1 MALVMLPC
9 DLPWWTSVQRH
20 LKHLLLASAPVK
32 LTASMMKIHDMCN
45 IGIDPDDDIK
55 DPDLMKGLEQFLI
68 EELSEDEQRNFLDNT
83 IRIMVNR
90 ALHLKR
96 WRPPK
101 GLMFSLQQQSD
112 VTELDYNFL
121 SSLISHAFF
130 STFPKRT
137 LKTHPTLQDFNFTH
151 FFKNLHRK
159 SQRNKL
165 KSLIHYFE
173 WLDKNS
179 SEGSVKLSRQVMT
192 AKQWLT
198 IEDWLEC
205 TLPLCKLLVRHE
217 GRPERCENDEA
228 IRICFASSRVGG
240 DVLIDGDSQESLT
253 MFMMPELL
261 PVMLSVESLE
271 DNEVLKAEGV
281 RLFSRISDNRQKP
294 NIELLSEPKTVTV
307 CLMDAEDY
315 SALPLGQWEED
326 NVLRELNKSLLAFQ
340 QAPMKSRDSQQR
352 QERRLSPIGESFS
365 HTPPEVE
372 ATVMIKQ
379 SSCSTINSYNSRS
392 PSPQTYCA
400 ATLNLNDPSVELT
413 KRKCWLSP
421 DGGVLNNRRGRF
433 IVLGSSGECL
443 PVTRSPGLIN
453 LDTQED
459 SLYSSC
465 NSSDD
470 EYHSAN
476 DSFDYDTIFQKD
488 LSIPGG
494 SEDEGRGESA
504 RPNSLKYYKELSTEE
519 RRQSFAERLRE
530 ALRREAENSC
540 TTSTTGDWSTDSS
553 SYAPGVSIPCAEP
566 NGNEVRVK
574 RGSSVGFVL
583 TDKEVDNGNTSLSRR
598 PIERKE
604 TGNSSKY
611 SFSTEYTSELEEV
624 YEQFNHWLND
634 PICNNTTEENKNK
647 ELDPRDLAVIR
658 FAGSLL
664 KRTLSESM
672 ASGTAGASGAEAAE
686 LYGRDGRDRATP
698 RRLALAARSL
708 SLELARHRHR
718 LAAHLRRKV
727 KESIPEEIL
736 ESTKERHN
744 TNNNRETNE
753 AASLDSSTDT
763 SSTQLSNPNLKKKK
777 LNWVVNMIVETIEET
792 VECEPV
798 TVNIKKSKLNE
809 LAHKIVSGGSCR
821 PVATGNWGCGRRQR
835 GHPQLKL
842 LLQWLAASVAGVPA
856 LIYYTFGNEKLFKLD
871 TLVRVLVDRKWTV
884 GQLTRAVLKFARQVL
899 HEPHVIPDNHSLFDE
914 LIGIEKIPDDY

>member
-20 LKHLLLASAPVK
+20 LKHLLVASSPAK
-32 LTASMMKIHDMCN
+32 LTASMLKIHDMCN
-45 IGIDPDDDIK
+45 IGIDPDDDVK
-55 DPDLMKGLEQFLI
+55 DPELMKGLEQFLD
-68 EELSEDEQRNFLDNT
+68 EEFSGEERRNFLDNT
-83 IRIMVNR
+83 IRIMVNK
-90 ALHLKR
+90 AIHLKR

-101 GLMFSLQQQSD
+101 GLVFSLQQQSD
-112 VTELDYNFL
+112 STELDYNFL
-121 SSLISHAFF
+121 SSLVAHAFF

-165 KSLIHYFE
+165 KSLLHYFE

-179 SEGSVKLSRQVMT
+179 NEGSIKLSRQIMSS
-192 AKQWLT
+192 KQWLT

-205 TLPLCKLLVRHE
+205 TLPLCKLLIRHE
-217 GRPERCENDEA
+217 GRPERCESDDA
-228 IRICFASSRVGG
+228 LRVCFASSRIGG
-240 DVLIDGDSQESLT
+240 DVLIDGESQESLT

-261 PVMLSVESLE
+261 PAMLSVEALE
-271 DNEVLKAEGV
+271 DNEVLKVEGV
-281 RLFSRISDNRQKP
+281 RMFSRISDQRQK
-294 NIELLSEPKTVTV
+294 NHIEFLEEPKTVTI

-326 NVLRELNKSLLAFQ
+326 NVLRELNKCLLAFQ
-340 QAPMKSRDSQQR
+340 QSPMKSQEIQKA
-352 QERRLSPIGESFS
+352 ERRLSPIGESFNQ
-365 HTPPEVE
+365 TPPEVE
-372 ATVMIKQ
+372 TTVMIKQ
-379 SSCSTINSYNSRS
+379 ASSSSTINSINSRS
-392 PSPQTYCA
+392 PSPQNYNVA
-400 ATLNLNDPSVELT
+400 SLNLNDPSMDLQ

-421 DGGVLNNRRGRF
+421 DAGTLNNRRGRF

-443 PVTRSPGLIN
+443 PVTRSSGHEDLQ
-453 LDTQED
+453 QED

-476 DSFDYDTIFQKD
+476 DSFDY
-488 LSIPGG
+488 G

-504 RPNSLKYYKELSTEE
+504 RPNSFQYSKDLSTEE
-519 RRQSFAERLRE
+519 RRMSFADRLRE
-530 ALRREAENSC
+530 ALRREAETSC

-553 SYAPGVSIPCAEP
+553 SYAVGISISGAEV
-566 NGNEVRVK
+566 NDNDIRVK
-574 RGSSVGFVL
+574 RGGSVGFVL
-583 TDKEVDNGNTSLSRR
+583 TDKETVENGNEPPKRLLS
-598 PIERKE
+598 RKE

-611 SFSTEYTSELEEV
+611 SFSTEYSSELEEV
-624 YEQFNHWLND
+624 YEQFNQWLND
-634 PICNNTTEENKNK
+634 PILQNDNNENKTK
-647 ELDPRDLAVIR
+647 ELDSRDLAVIR

-672 ASGTAGASGAEAAE
+672 ASGACADACE
-686 LYGRDGRDRATP
+686 LYGRDVRERVPP

-708 SLELARHRHR
+708 SLELAKHRHR
-718 LAAHLRRKV
+718 LAAHLKRKV
-727 KESIPEEIL
+727 KESILEDIL
-736 ESTKERHN
+736 ENELVRSDKDDSLSEGRTK
-744 TNNNRETNE
+744 
-753 AASLDSSTDT
+753 SLGSSTET
-763 SSTQLSNPNLKKKK
+763 CSTQLSNPDVRKKK

-798 TVNIKKSKLNE
+798 TIKIKKPKLNQ
-809 LAHKIVSGGSCR
+809 LAHKIVTGGSCR

-856 LIYYTFGNEKLFKLD
+856 LFYYTFGNEKLFKLD
-871 TLVRVLVDRKWTV
+871 TLVRVLTDRKWTV
-884 GQLTRAVLKFARQVL
+884 GQLARAVLKFARQTL
-899 HEPHVIPDNHSLFDE
+899 HEPHVIPNNHSLFDE
-914 LIGIEKIPDDY
+914 LIGIEKTSDDY

>member
-20 LKHLLLASAPVK
+20 LKHLLLASSPAK
-32 LTASMMKIHDMCN
+32 LTASMLKIHDMCN

-55 DPDLMKGLEQFLI
+55 DPELMKGLEVFL
-68 EELSEDEQRNFLDNT
+68 EEEMTEDERRHFLDNT
-83 IRIMVNR
+83 IRIMVNK

-112 VTELDYNFL
+112 VTELEYNFVSAL
-121 SSLISHAFF
+121 VAHAFF
-130 STFPKRT
+130 STNPKRT

-165 KSLIHYFE
+165 KSLLHYFE
-173 WLDKNS
+173 WLDKS
-179 SEGSVKLSRQVMT
+179 SNEGSIKLSRQVMT
-192 AKQWLT
+192 SKQWLT

-205 TLPLCKLLVRHE
+205 TLPLCKLQVRHE

-228 IRICFASSRVGG
+228 IRVCFASSRVGG
-240 DVLIDGDSQESLT
+240 DTLIDGDSQESLS

-261 PVMLSVESLE
+261 PAMLSVEALE
-271 DNEVLKAEGV
+271 DNEVLKVEGV
-281 RLFSRISDNRQKP
+281 RLFSRICDKRQKTKV
-294 NIELLSEPKTVTV
+294 ELLEEPKTVTV

-315 SALPLGQWEED
+315 SKLPLSQWEED
-326 NVLRELNKSLLAFQ
+326 NVLRELNKCLLAFQ
-340 QAPMKSRDSQQR
+340 QTPMKSRDGNR
-352 QERRLSPIGESFS
+352 HERRLSPIGESFS

-372 ATVMIKQ
+372 ATVVIKQ
-379 SSCSTINSYNSRS
+379 ASSCSTLNSYNSRS
-392 PSPQTYCA
+392 PSPQNYCA
-400 ATLNLNDPSVELT
+400 ATLNLNDPSAEFT
-413 KRKCWLSP
+413 KKKCWLSP
-421 DGGVLNNRRGRF
+421 DGGMLNNRRGRF

-443 PVTRSPGLIN
+443 PVTRSTGGIQ
-453 LDTQED
+453 DGQED

-476 DSFDYDTIFQKD
+476 DSFDY
-488 LSIPGG
+488 G

-504 RPNSLKYYKELSTEE
+504 RPNSFQYLKELSTEE
-519 RRQSFAERLRE
+519 RRLSFADRLRE
-530 ALRREAENSC
+530 ALRREAEHST
-540 TTSTTGDWSTDSS
+540 TTSTGDWSTDSS
-553 SYAPGVSIPCAEP
+553 SYAVGISISGAEVQD
-566 NGNEVRVK
+566 NDIRVK
-574 RGSSVGFVL
+574 RGGSVGFVL
-583 TDKEVDNGNTSLSRR
+583 TEKETVSNGDPSPRHR
-598 PIERKE
+598 PIGRKE

-624 YEQFNHWLND
+624 YEQFNQWLND
-634 PICNNTTEENKNK
+634 PIVDSESGEHKNR
-647 ELDPRDLAVIR
+647 ELDSRDLAVIR

-664 KRTLSESM
+664 KRTLSESL
-672 ASGTAGASGAEAAE
+672 AVGGAGGGADAAE
-686 LYGRDGRDRATP
+686 LYGREPRALPP
-698 RRLALAARSL
+698 RPLALAARSL
-708 SLELARHRHR
+708 SLELARHKHR
-718 LAAHLRRKV
+718 LAAHL
-727 KESIPEEIL
+727 
-736 ESTKERHN
+736 
-744 TNNNRETNE
+744 
-753 AASLDSSTDT
+753 
-763 SSTQLSNPNLKKKK
+763 LSQ
-777 LNWVVNMIVETIEET
+777 
-792 VECEPV
+792 
-798 TVNIKKSKLNE
+798 

-821 PVATGNWGCGRRQR
+821 PVATGNWGCGTRLR

-884 GQLTRAVLKFARQVL
+884 GQLARAVLKFARQTL

-914 LIGIEKIPDDY
+914 LIGIEKIPDDT

>member
-9 DLPWWTSVQRH
+9 DLPWWTTVQRH
-20 LKHLLLASAPVK
+20 LKHLLLASSPSK
-32 LTASMMKIHDMCN
+32 LTGNMLKIHDMCN
-45 IGIDPDDDIK
+45 IGIDPDDDVK
-55 DPDLMKGLEQFLI
+55 DPDLMKGLEQFL
-68 EELSEDEQRNFLDNT
+68 EEEMSENERIHFLDNT

-112 VTELDYNFL
+112 TTELDYNFV
-121 SSLISHAFF
+121 SSLIAHAFF

-151 FFKNLHRK
+151 FFKSLHRK

-165 KSLIHYFE
+165 KSLLHYYE
-173 WLDKNS
+173 WLDKNNN
-179 SEGSVKLSRQVMT
+179 EGNIKISRQVMT
-192 AKQWLT
+192 SKQWLT

-217 GRPERCENDEA
+217 GRPERCENDDA
-228 IRICFASSRVGG
+228 LRVCFSSSRVGG
-240 DVLIDGDSQESLT
+240 DVLIDGESQESLS

-261 PVMLSVESLE
+261 PVMLSVEALE
-271 DNEVLKAEGV
+271 DNEVLKVEGV
-281 RLFSRISDNRQKP
+281 RTFSRISEKKQKTK
-294 NIELLSEPKTVTV
+294 IELLDEPKTVTV

-315 SALPLGQWEED
+315 SKMPLGQWEED
-326 NVLRELNKSLLAFQ
+326 NVLRELNKCLLAFQ
-340 QAPMKSRDSQQR
+340 QTPMKSRDHPR
-352 QERRLSPIGESFS
+352 HERRLSPIGESFS

-372 ATVMIKQ
+372 ATVVIKQ
-379 SSCSTINSYNSRS
+379 ASSCSTINSYNSRS
-392 PSPQTYCA
+392 PSPQNYCA

-421 DGGVLNNRRGRF
+421 DGSTLNNRRGRF

-443 PVTRSPGLIN
+443 PVTRGPGHHN

-470 EYHSAN
+470 EFHSAN
-476 DSFDYDTIFQKD
+476 DSFDY
-488 LSIPGG
+488 GG

-504 RPNSLKYYKELSTEE
+504 RPNSFQYTKELSTEE
-519 RRQSFAERLRE
+519 RRLSFADRLRE

-553 SYAPGVSIPCAEP
+553 SYAVGVSISGAGI
-566 NGNEVRVK
+566 NDNDIRVK
-574 RGSSVGFVL
+574 RGGSVGFVL
-583 TDKEVDNGNTSLSRR
+583 TEKETISNGNPSPTRRR
-598 PIERKE
+598 PLGRKE

-624 YEQFNHWLND
+624 YEQFNNWLND
-634 PICNNTTEENKNK
+634 PIVDAESGEHKTR
-647 ELDPRDLAVIR
+647 ELDSRDLAVIR

-672 ASGTAGASGAEAAE
+672 ASGASGVGAEGAAEAAE
-686 LYGRDGRDRATP
+686 LYGRDSRDRTAP

-718 LAAHLRRKV
+718 LAAQLKRKI
-727 KESIPEEIL
+727 KESIPEEII
-736 ESTKERHN
+736 ESTRVNSDQIEK
-744 TNNNRETNE
+744 TDTG
-753 AASLDSSTDT
+753 SFSTSTDT
-763 SSTQLSNPNLKKKK
+763 ASTQISNPIARKKK
-777 LNWVVNMIVETIEET
+777 LNWMINMIVQTIEENI
-792 VECEPV
+792 ECEPV
-798 TVNIKKSKLNE
+798 TIKLKIPKLNQ
-809 LAHKIVSGGSCR
+809 LAHKIVSGGSCK

-856 LIYYTFGNEKLFKLD
+856 FIYYTFGNEKLFKLD
-871 TLVRVLVDRKWTV
+871 TLVRVIVDRKWTV
-884 GQLTRAVLKFARQVL
+884 GQLARAVLKFARQTL
-899 HEPHVIPDNHSLFDE
+899 HEPHVIPDNHTLFDE
-914 LIGIEKIPDDY
+914 LIGIEKIPNDT

>member
-1 MALVMLPC
+1 MALVMLPS
-9 DLPWWTSVQRH
+9 DLPWWPSVQRH
-20 LKHLLLASAPVK
+20 LKHLNLASSPSK
-32 LTASMMKIHDMCN
+32 LTANMMKIHDMCN
-45 IGIDPDDDIK
+45 IGIDPDDDNK
-55 DPDLMKGLEQFLI
+55 DPDLMKGLEQFFD
-68 EELSEDEQRNFLDNT
+68 EEMTEEERRNFLDNT

-112 VTELDYNFL
+112 VTELDYNFI
-121 SSLISHAFF
+121 SSLIAHAFF

-165 KSLIHYFE
+165 KSLLHYFE

-179 SEGSVKLSRQVMT
+179 CEGSIKLSRQVMT
-192 AKQWLT
+192 SKQWLT

-228 IRICFASSRVGG
+228 IRVCFATSRVGG
-240 DVLIDGDSQESLT
+240 DTLIDGDSQESLS

-261 PVMLSVESLE
+261 PAMLSVEALE
-271 DNEVLKAEGV
+271 DNEVLKVEGV
-281 RLFSRISDNRQKP
+281 RMFSRISDKKQKP
-294 NIELLSEPKTVTV
+294 NVELLSEPKTITV

-315 SALPLGQWEED
+315 SALPLSQWEED
-326 NVLRELNKSLLAFQ
+326 NVLRELNKCLLAFQ
-340 QAPMKSRDSQQR
+340 QTPMKSRENQKL
-352 QERRLSPIGESFS
+352 ERRLSPIGESTS
-365 HTPPEVE
+365 NTPPEVE

-379 SSCSTINSYNSRS
+379 ASSCSTINSYNSRS
-392 PSPQTYCA
+392 PSPLNYCA
-400 ATLNLNDPSVELT
+400 ATLNLSDPSVEIS

-421 DGGVLNNRRGRF
+421 DAGTLNNRRGRF

-443 PVTRSPGLIN
+443 PVTRSPALAN
-453 LDTQED
+453 LEAQED

-476 DSFDYDTIFQKD
+476 DSFDY
-488 LSIPGG
+488 G

-504 RPNSLKYYKELSTEE
+504 RPNSFQYSKELSTEE
-519 RRQSFAERLRE
+519 RRLSFADRLRD
-530 ALRREAENSC
+530 ALRREAEQSC

-553 SYAPGVSIPCAEP
+553 SYAVGISISGAGL
-566 NGNEVRVK
+566 NDNDIRVK
-574 RGSSVGFVL
+574 RGGSVGFVL
-583 TDKEVDNGNTSLSRR
+583 TEKETINNGNSPTRNQILG
-598 PIERKE
+598 RKD

-624 YEQFNHWLND
+624 YEQFNQWLND
-634 PICNNTTEENKNK
+634 PIVDNENENKNR
-647 ELDPRDLAVIR
+647 ELDSRDLAVIR

-672 ASGTAGASGAEAAE
+672 ASGAPPASAEAAE
-686 LYGRDGRDRATP
+686 LYGRESRDRIGP

-708 SLELARHRHR
+708 SLELARQRHR
-718 LAAHLRRKV
+718 LAAHL
-727 KESIPEEIL
+727 
-736 ESTKERHN
+736 
-744 TNNNRETNE
+744 
-753 AASLDSSTDT
+753 
-763 SSTQLSNPNLKKKK
+763 
-777 LNWVVNMIVETIEET
+777 
-792 VECEPV
+792 
-798 TVNIKKSKLNE
+798 LNE
-809 LAHKIVSGGSCR
+809 LAYKIVSGGSCR

-842 LLQWLAASVAGVPA
+842 ILQWLAASVAGVPA

-884 GQLTRAVLKFARQVL
+884 GQLARAVLKFSRQII

-914 LIGIEKIPDDY
+914 LIGIEKVPDD

>member
-20 LKHLLLASAPVK
+20 LKHLLVASSPAK
-32 LTASMMKIHDMCN
+32 LMGSMLKIHDMCN

-55 DPDLMKGLEQFLI
+55 DPELMKGLEVFI
-68 EELSEDEQRNFLDNT
+68 EEEMTEEERRNFLDNT
-83 IRIMVNR
+83 IRIMVNK

-121 SSLISHAFF
+121 SSLVAHAFF

-137 LKTHPTLQDFNFTH
+137 LKSHPTLQDFNFTH

-165 KSLIHYFE
+165 KSLLHYFE

-179 SEGSVKLSRQVMT
+179 NEGSIKLSRQVMT
-192 AKQWLT
+192 SKQWLT

-228 IRICFASSRVGG
+228 LRVCFASSRIGG
-240 DVLIDGDSQESLT
+240 EALLDGESQESLS

-261 PVMLSVESLE
+261 PAMLSVEALE
-271 DNEVLKAEGV
+271 DNEVLKVEGV
-281 RLFSRISDNRQKP
+281 RMFSRISDKRQK
-294 NIELLSEPKTVTV
+294 NNVELLDKPKTVTV

-340 QAPMKSRDSQQR
+340 QTPMKCRDSQKH
-352 QERRLSPIGESFS
+352 ERRLSPIGESFS
-365 HTPPEVE
+365 QTPPEVE
-372 ATVMIKQ
+372 TTVMIKQ
-379 SSCSTINSYNSRS
+379 ASSSSTINSISSRS
-392 PSPQTYCA
+392 PSPQHYT
-400 ATLNLNDPSVELT
+400 ATELNLNDTSVELQ

-421 DGGVLNNRRGRF
+421 DAGTLNNRRGRF

-443 PVTRSPGLIN
+443 PVTRTAHPN

-470 EYHSAN
+470 EFHSAN
-476 DSFDYDTIFQKD
+476 DSFDY
-488 LSIPGG
+488 G

-504 RPNSLKYYKELSTEE
+504 RPNSFQYSKELSTEE
-519 RRQSFAERLRE
+519 RRISFADRLRE

-553 SYAPGVSIPCAEP
+553 SYAVGISISGAEV
-566 NGNEVRVK
+566 NDNDIRVK
-574 RGSSVGFVL
+574 RGGSVGFVL
-583 TDKEVDNGNTSLSRR
+583 TEKENMENGNRPPRLLS
-598 PIERKE
+598 RKE

-624 YEQFNHWLND
+624 YEQFNQWLND
-634 PICNNTTEENKNK
+634 PIVDNDSTENKNR
-647 ELDPRDLAVIR
+647 ELDSRDLAVIR

-672 ASGTAGASGAEAAE
+672 ASGAGDGADAAE
-686 LYGRDGRDRATP
+686 LYGRDSRERSAP

-718 LAAHLRRKV
+718 LAAHLKRKV
-727 KESIPEEIL
+727 KESIPEELL
-736 ESTKERHN
+736 ETS
-744 TNNNRETNE
+744 TNNNSENDNE
-753 AASLDSSTDT
+753 SRSIGSSTET
-763 SSTQLSNPNLKKKK
+763 CSTQVSNPINRKKK

-798 TVNIKKSKLNE
+798 TIKIKKPKLNQ
-809 LAHKIVSGGSCR
+809 LAHKIVTGGSCR

-856 LIYYTFGNEKLFKLD
+856 LIYYTFGNDQLFKLD
-871 TLVRVLVDRKWTV
+871 TLVRVLTDRKWTV
-884 GQLTRAVLKFARQVL
+884 GQLSRAVLKFSRQTL
-899 HEPHVIPDNHSLFDE
+899 HEPHVIPDNHTLFDE
-914 LIGIEKIPDDY
+914 LIGIEKVPDNF

>member
-20 LKHLLLASAPVK
+20 LKHLLVASSPAK
-32 LTASMMKIHDMCN
+32 LMGSMLKIHDMCN

-55 DPDLMKGLEQFLI
+55 DPELMKGLEEFI
-68 EELSEDEQRNFLDNT
+68 EEEMTEEERRNFLDNT
-83 IRIMVNR
+83 IRIMVNK

-121 SSLISHAFF
+121 SSLVAHAFF

-137 LKTHPTLQDFNFTH
+137 LKSHPTLQDFNFTH

-165 KSLIHYFE
+165 KSLLHYFE

-179 SEGSVKLSRQVMT
+179 NEGSIKLSRQVMT
-192 AKQWLT
+192 SKQWLT

-228 IRICFASSRVGG
+228 LRVCFASSRIGG
-240 DVLIDGDSQESLT
+240 EALLDGESQESLS

-261 PVMLSVESLE
+261 PAMLSVEALE
-271 DNEVLKAEGV
+271 DNEVLKVEGV
-281 RLFSRISDNRQKP
+281 RMFSRISDKRQK
-294 NIELLSEPKTVTV
+294 NNVELLDEPKTVTV

-315 SALPLGQWEED
+315 SSMPLGQWEED

-340 QAPMKSRDSQQR
+340 QTPMKCRDSQKH
-352 QERRLSPIGESFS
+352 ERRLSPIGESFS
-365 HTPPEVE
+365 QTPPEVE
-372 ATVMIKQ
+372 TTVMIKQ
-379 SSCSTINSYNSRS
+379 SSSSTINSISSRS
-392 PSPQTYCA
+392 PSPQHYT
-400 ATLNLNDPSVELT
+400 ATELNLNDPSVELQ

-421 DGGVLNNRRGRF
+421 DAGTLNNRRGRF

-443 PVTRSPGLIN
+443 PVTRTAHPN

-470 EYHSAN
+470 EFHSAN
-476 DSFDYDTIFQKD
+476 DSFDY
-488 LSIPGG
+488 G

-504 RPNSLKYYKELSTEE
+504 RPNSFQYSKELSTEE
-519 RRQSFAERLRE
+519 RRISFADRLRE

-553 SYAPGVSIPCAEP
+553 SYAVGISISGAEV
-566 NGNEVRVK
+566 NDNDIRVK
-574 RGSSVGFVL
+574 RGGSVGFVL
-583 TDKEVDNGNTSLSRR
+583 TEKENMENGNRPPRLLS
-598 PIERKE
+598 RKE

-624 YEQFNHWLND
+624 YEQFNQWLND
-634 PICNNTTEENKNK
+634 PIVDNDSSENKNR
-647 ELDPRDLAVIR
+647 ELDSRDLAVIR

-672 ASGTAGASGAEAAE
+672 ASGGGDGADAAE
-686 LYGRDGRDRATP
+686 LYGRDSRERSAP

-718 LAAHLRRKV
+718 LAAHL
-727 KESIPEEIL
+727 
-736 ESTKERHN
+736 
-744 TNNNRETNE
+744 
-753 AASLDSSTDT
+753 
-763 SSTQLSNPNLKKKK
+763 
-777 LNWVVNMIVETIEET
+777 LNQ
-792 VECEPV
+792 
-798 TVNIKKSKLNE
+798 
-809 LAHKIVSGGSCR
+809 LAHKIVTGGSCR

-842 LLQWLAASVAGVPA
+842 LLQWLSASVAGVPA
-856 LIYYTFGNEKLFKLD
+856 LIYYTFGNDKLFKLD
-871 TLVRVLVDRKWTV
+871 TLVRVLTDRKWTV
-884 GQLTRAVLKFARQVL
+884 GQLSRAVLKFSRQTL
-899 HEPHVIPDNHSLFDE
+899 HEPHVIPDNHTLFDE
-914 LIGIEKIPDDY
+914 LIGIEKVPDNF

>member
-20 LKHLLLASAPVK
+20 LKHLLLASSPSK
-32 LTASMMKIHDMCN
+32 LTANMLKIHDMCN

-55 DPDLMKGLEQFLI
+55 DPDLMKGLEKFL
-68 EELSEDEQRNFLDNT
+68 EEEFTDAERNHFLDNT

-101 GLMFSLQQQSD
+101 GLVFSLQQQSD
-112 VTELDYNFL
+112 VTELDHNFV
-121 SSLISHAFF
+121 SSLIAHAFF

-165 KSLIHYFE
+165 KSLLHYFE
-173 WLDKNS
+173 WLDKNTND
-179 SEGSVKLSRQVMT
+179 GTIKLSRQVMT
-192 AKQWLT
+192 SKQWLT

-205 TLPLCKLLVRHE
+205 TLPLCKLMVRHE

-228 IRICFASSRVGG
+228 IRVCFASSRVGG
-240 DVLIDGDSQESLT
+240 DVLIDGDSQESLSL
-253 MFMMPELL
+253 FMMPELL
-261 PVMLSVESLE
+261 PAMLSVEALE
-271 DNEVLKAEGV
+271 DNEVLKVEGV
-281 RLFSRISDNRQKP
+281 RMFSRISDRKHKTNV
-294 NIELLSEPKTVTV
+294 ELLSEPKTVTV

-315 SALPLGQWEED
+315 SSLPLGQWEED
-326 NVLRELNKSLLAFQ
+326 NVLRELNKCLLAFQ
-340 QAPMKSRDSQQR
+340 QTPMKSRDNPR
-352 QERRLSPIGESFS
+352 HERRLSPIGESFS

-372 ATVMIKQ
+372 ATVFIKQ
-379 SSCSTINSYNSRS
+379 ASSCSTINSYNSRS
-392 PSPQTYCA
+392 PSPQNYCA
-400 ATLNLNDPSVELT
+400 ATLNLNDPSVEIS

-421 DGGVLNNRRGRF
+421 DGNTLNNRRGRF

-443 PVTRSPGLIN
+443 PVTRSPGN
-453 LDTQED
+453 PMENQED

-476 DSFDYDTIFQKD
+476 DSFDY
-488 LSIPGG
+488 GG

-504 RPNSLKYYKELSTEE
+504 RPNSFQFQYSKELSTEE
-519 RRQSFAERLRE
+519 RRISFADRLRE

-553 SYAPGVSIPCAEP
+553 SYAVGISISGAGI
-566 NGNEVRVK
+566 NDNEIRVK
-574 RGSSVGFVL
+574 RGGSVGFVL
-583 TDKEVDNGNTSLSRR
+583 TEKETMSNGDPSSPRHR
-598 PIERKE
+598 PLGRKE

-624 YEQFNHWLND
+624 YEQFNQWLND
-634 PICNNTTEENKNK
+634 PIVDAESGEHKTR
-647 ELDPRDLAVIR
+647 ELDSRDLAVIR

-672 ASGTAGASGAEAAE
+672 ASGMGGVGEGAAEAAE
-686 LYGRDGRDRATP
+686 LYGRDVRDRAAP

-718 LAAHLRRKV
+718 LAA
-727 KESIPEEIL
+727 
-736 ESTKERHN
+736 
-744 TNNNRETNE
+744 
-753 AASLDSSTDT
+753 
-763 SSTQLSNPNLKKKK
+763 QL
-777 LNWVVNMIVETIEET
+777 LNQ
-792 VECEPV
+792 
-798 TVNIKKSKLNE
+798 
-809 LAHKIVSGGSCR
+809 LAHKIVTGGSCR
-821 PVATGNWGCGRRQR
+821 PVATGNWGCGKRQR

-842 LLQWLAASVAGVPA
+842 LLQWLSASVAGVPA

-871 TLVRVLVDRKWTV
+871 TLVRVIVDRKWTV
-884 GQLTRAVLKFARQVL
+884 GQLARAVLKFARQIL

-914 LIGIEKIPDDY
+914 LIGIEKIPDDT

>member
-20 LKHLLLASAPVK
+20 LKHLLLASAPHK
-32 LTASMMKIHDMCN
+32 LTASMLKIHDMCN

-55 DPDLMKGLEQFLI
+55 DPELMKGLEQFLD
-68 EELSEDEQRNFLDNT
+68 EEMTEEERRNFLDNT

-90 ALHLKR
+90 ALHLKK

-101 GLMFSLQQQSD
+101 GLVFSLQQQSD
-112 VTELDYNFL
+112 VTELDYNFV
-121 SSLISHAFF
+121 SSLIAHAFF

-165 KSLIHYFE
+165 KSLLHYFE
-173 WLDKNS
+173 WLDKHS
-179 SEGSVKLSRQVMT
+179 TDGCIKISRQVMT
-192 AKQWLT
+192 SKQWLT

-217 GRPERCENDEA
+217 GRPERCENDDA
-228 IRICFASSRVGG
+228 IRVCFASSRIGG
-240 DVLIDGDSQESLT
+240 EVLIDGESQESLA

-261 PVMLSVESLE
+261 PAMLSVEALE
-271 DNEVLKAEGV
+271 DNEVLKVEGV
-281 RLFSRISDNRQKP
+281 RLFSRICDKRQKTK
-294 NIELLSEPKTVTV
+294 IELLEEPKTVTV

-315 SALPLGQWEED
+315 SKLPLGQWEED
-326 NVLRELNKSLLAFQ
+326 NVLREMNKCLLAFQ
-340 QAPMKSRDSQQR
+340 QTPMKSPRH
-352 QERRLSPIGESFS
+352 ERRLSPIGESFS

-372 ATVMIKQ
+372 ATVVVKQ
-379 SSCSTINSYNSRS
+379 ASSCSTINSFNSRS
-392 PSPQTYCA
+392 PSPQNYCA
-400 ATLNLNDPSVELT
+400 ATINLNDPSVELT

-421 DGGVLNNRRGRF
+421 DTDTLNNRRGRF

-443 PVTRSPGLIN
+443 PVTRSPGLPT

-476 DSFDYDTIFQKD
+476 DSFDY
-488 LSIPGG
+488 GG

-504 RPNSLKYYKELSTEE
+504 RPNSFQYSKDLSTEE
-519 RRQSFAERLRE
+519 RRMSFADRLRD

-553 SYAPGVSIPCAEP
+553 SYAVGVSISGA
-566 NGNEVRVK
+566 GVHDSDIKVK
-574 RGSSVGFVL
+574 RGGSVGFVL
-583 TDKEVDNGNTSLSRR
+583 TEKETISNGCDPCPRRR
-598 PIERKE
+598 PLGRKE

-624 YEQFNHWLND
+624 YEQFNQWLND
-634 PICNNTTEENKNK
+634 PIVESTSGEHKAR
-647 ELDPRDLAVIR
+647 ELDSRDLAVIR

-672 ASGTAGASGAEAAE
+672 ACDLPGVGSEGAAEAAE
-686 LYGRDGRDRATP
+686 LYGRDGRDRAAP

-718 LAAHLRRKV
+718 LAAQLKRKV
-727 KESIPEEIL
+727 KECIPEEIL
-736 ESTKERHN
+736 ESSKIRDADVAE
-744 TNNNRETNE
+744 
-753 AASLDSSTDT
+753 T
-763 SSTQLSNPNLKKKK
+763 SSRHCSEFSTSTESCNTQISNPAVRKKK
-777 LNWVVNMIVETIEET
+777 LNWVINMIVETIEEN
-792 VECEPV
+792 VICEPV
-798 TVNIKKSKLNE
+798 TVKLKKPKLSQ
-809 LAHKIVSGGSCR
+809 LAHKIVSGGSNR
-821 PVATGNWGCGRRQR
+821 PVATGNWGCGSRQR
-835 GHPQLKL
+835 GHAQLKM

-871 TLVRVLVDRKWTV
+871 TLVRVIVDRKWTV
-884 GQLTRAVLKFARQVL
+884 GQLTRAVLKFARQTL

-914 LIGIEKIPDDY
+914 LIGIEKTPDDT

>member
-20 LKHLLLASAPVK
+20 LKHLLLASSPAK
-32 LTASMMKIHDMCN
+32 LTASMLKIHDMCN

-55 DPDLMKGLEQFLI
+55 DPELMKGLEVFL
-68 EELSEDEQRNFLDNT
+68 EEEMTEDERRHFLDNT
-83 IRIMVNR
+83 IRIMVNK

-112 VTELDYNFL
+112 VTELEYNFVSAL
-121 SSLISHAFF
+121 VAHAFF
-130 STFPKRT
+130 STNPKRT

-165 KSLIHYFE
+165 KSLLHYFE
-173 WLDKNS
+173 WLDKS
-179 SEGSVKLSRQVMT
+179 SNEGSIKLSRQVMT
-192 AKQWLT
+192 SKQWLT

-205 TLPLCKLLVRHE
+205 TLPLCKLQVRHE

-228 IRICFASSRVGG
+228 IRVCFASSRVGG
-240 DVLIDGDSQESLT
+240 DTLIDGDSQESLS

-261 PVMLSVESLE
+261 PAMLSVEALE
-271 DNEVLKAEGV
+271 DNEVLKVEGV
-281 RLFSRISDNRQKP
+281 RLFSRICDKRQKTKV
-294 NIELLSEPKTVTV
+294 ELLEEPKTVTV

-315 SALPLGQWEED
+315 SKLPLSQWEED
-326 NVLRELNKSLLAFQ
+326 NVLRELNKCLLAFQ
-340 QAPMKSRDSQQR
+340 QTPMKSRDGNR
-352 QERRLSPIGESFS
+352 HERRLSPIGESFS

-372 ATVMIKQ
+372 ATVVIKQ
-379 SSCSTINSYNSRS
+379 ASSCSTLNSYNSRS
-392 PSPQTYCA
+392 PSPQNYCA
-400 ATLNLNDPSVELT
+400 ATLNLNDPSAEFT
-413 KRKCWLSP
+413 KKKCWLSP
-421 DGGVLNNRRGRF
+421 DGGMLNNRRGRF

-443 PVTRSPGLIN
+443 PVTRSTGGIQ
-453 LDTQED
+453 DGQED

-476 DSFDYDTIFQKD
+476 DSFDY
-488 LSIPGG
+488 G

-504 RPNSLKYYKELSTEE
+504 RPNSFQYLKELSTEE
-519 RRQSFAERLRE
+519 RRLSFADRLRE
-530 ALRREAENSC
+530 ALRREAEHST
-540 TTSTTGDWSTDSS
+540 TTSTGDWSTDSS
-553 SYAPGVSIPCAEP
+553 SYAVGISISGAEVQD
-566 NGNEVRVK
+566 NDIRVK
-574 RGSSVGFVL
+574 RGGSVGFVL
-583 TDKEVDNGNTSLSRR
+583 TEKETVSNGDPSPRHR
-598 PIERKE
+598 PIGRKE

-624 YEQFNHWLND
+624 YEQFNQWLND
-634 PICNNTTEENKNK
+634 PIVDSESGEHKNR
-647 ELDPRDLAVIR
+647 ELDSRDLAVIR

-664 KRTLSESM
+664 KRTLSESL
-672 ASGTAGASGAEAAE
+672 AVGGAGGGADAAE
-686 LYGRDGRDRATP
+686 LYGREPRALPP
-698 RRLALAARSL
+698 RPLALAARSL
-708 SLELARHRHR
+708 SLELARHKHR
-718 LAAHLRRKV
+718 LAAHLKRKV
-727 KESIPEEIL
+727 KESIPEEII
-736 ESTKERHN
+736 EGTRAIDTTHCDDVKCTDKST
-744 TNNNRETNE
+744 ETGSVPPNP
-753 AASLDSSTDT
+753 SLR
-763 SSTQLSNPNLKKKK
+763 KKK
-777 LNWVVNMIVETIEET
+777 LNWMINMIVETIEET

-798 TVNIKKSKLNE
+798 TVKLKKPKLSQ

-821 PVATGNWGCGRRQR
+821 PVATGNWGCGTRLR

-884 GQLTRAVLKFARQVL
+884 GQLARAVLKFARQTL

-914 LIGIEKIPDDY
+914 LIGIEKIPDDT

>member
-9 DLPWWTSVQRH
+9 ELPWWTSVQRH
-20 LKHLLLASAPVK
+20 LKHLLLASSPAK
-32 LTASMMKIHDMCN
+32 LTASMLKIHDMCN
-45 IGIDPDDDIK
+45 IGIDPDDDVR
-55 DPDLMKGLEQFLI
+55 DPDLLKGLEQFF
-68 EELSEDEQRNFLDNT
+68 EEEMTEEERRHFLDNT

-112 VTELDYNFL
+112 VTELDYNFV
-121 SSLISHAFF
+121 SSLIAHAFF

-165 KSLIHYFE
+165 KSLLHYFE

-179 SEGSVKLSRQVMT
+179 NEGSIKISRQVMT
-192 AKQWLT
+192 SKQWLT

-217 GRPERCENDEA
+217 GCPERCENDDA
-228 IRICFASSRVGG
+228 IRICFASSRIGG
-240 DVLIDGDSQESLT
+240 NVLIDGETQESLS

-261 PVMLSVESLE
+261 STMLSVEALE
-271 DNEVLKAEGV
+271 DNEVLKVENV
-281 RLFSRISDNRQKP
+281 RMFSRIYDKKQKT
-294 NIELLSEPKTVTV
+294 NVEILEEPKTVTV

-326 NVLRELNKSLLAFQ
+326 NVLRELNKCLLAFQ
-340 QAPMKSRDSQQR
+340 QTPMKSKENARH
-352 QERRLSPIGESFS
+352 ERRLSPIGESFS

-372 ATVMIKQ
+372 ATVVVKQ
-379 SSCSTINSYNSRS
+379 ASSCSTINSCHSRS
-392 PSPQTYCA
+392 PSPHNYCA
-400 ATLNLNDPSVELT
+400 ATLNLNDPSVELS

-421 DGGVLNNRRGRF
+421 DGGTLNNRRGRF

-443 PVTRSPGLIN
+443 PVTRSGQA
-453 LDTQED
+453 DAQED

-476 DSFDYDTIFQKD
+476 GSFDY
-488 LSIPGG
+488 G

-504 RPNSLKYYKELSTEE
+504 RPNSFQYTKELSTEE
-519 RRQSFAERLRE
+519 RRLSFADRLRE

-540 TTSTTGDWSTDSS
+540 STSTTGDWSTDSS
-553 SYAPGVSIPCAEP
+553 SYAVGISISGAGVHDKDI
-566 NGNEVRVK
+566 RVK
-574 RGSSVGFVL
+574 RGGSVGFVL
-583 TDKEVDNGNTSLSRR
+583 TDSQVMGNGESSPRHR
-598 PIERKE
+598 PLGKKE

-624 YEQFNHWLND
+624 YEQFNQWLND
-634 PICNNTTEENKNK
+634 PIIDVDSTEHKNR
-647 ELDPRDLAVIR
+647 ELDSRDMAVIR

-664 KRTLSESM
+664 KRTLSES
-672 ASGTAGASGAEAAE
+672 TALGGGGARSAEAAE
-686 LYGRDGRDRATP
+686 LYGRERERDKP

-718 LAAHLRRKV
+718 LAAQLKRKV

-736 ESTKERHN
+736 ESS
-744 TNNNRETNE
+744 RETSADNGG
-753 AASLDSSTDT
+753 STDT
-763 SSTQLSNPNLKKKK
+763 GSTQRAEPSVRKKK
-777 LNWVVNMIVETIEET
+777 LNWVVNMIVSTLEENI
-792 VECEPV
+792 ECEPV
-798 TVNIKKSKLNE
+798 TIKISKPKLSQ

-835 GHPQLKL
+835 GHAQLKL
-842 LLQWLAASVAGVPA
+842 LLQWLAASVAGLPA
-856 LIYYTFGNEKLFKLD
+856 LIYYTRGNETLFKLD
-871 TLVRVLVDRKWTV
+871 TLVRVLVDRKWSV
-884 GQLTRAVLKFARQVL
+884 GQLARAVLKFARQTL

-914 LIGIEKIPDDY
+914 LIGIEKIPDDT

>member
-718 LAAHLRRKV
+718 LAAHL
-727 KESIPEEIL
+727 
-736 ESTKERHN
+736 
-744 TNNNRETNE
+744 
-753 AASLDSSTDT
+753 
-763 SSTQLSNPNLKKKK
+763 
-777 LNWVVNMIVETIEET
+777 
-792 VECEPV
+792 
-798 TVNIKKSKLNE
+798 LNE

>member
-55 DPDLMKGLEQFLI
+55 DPDLMKGLEQFLD
-68 EELSEDEQRNFLDNT
+68 EELTDEERRNFLDNT

-101 GLMFSLQQQSD
+101 GLMFSLQQQSE
-112 VTELDYNFL
+112 VIELDYNFL
-121 SSLISHAFF
+121 SSLVAHAFF

-137 LKTHPTLQDFNFTH
+137 LKTHPTLQDFNFTN

-159 SQRNKL
+159 PQRNKL
-165 KSLIHYFE
+165 KSLLYYFE
-173 WLDKNS
+173 CLDKISN
-179 SEGSVKLSRQVMT
+179 EGSVKISRQVMT
-192 AKQWLT
+192 AKEWLT

-217 GRPERCENDEA
+217 GRPERCESDDA
-228 IRICFASSRVGG
+228 LRICFASSRVGG
-240 DVLIDGDSQESLT
+240 DVLADGDSQESLA
-253 MFMMPELL
+253 MLMMPELL
-261 PVMLSVESLE
+261 PVMLFVEALE
-271 DNEVLKAEGV
+271 DNEVVKAEGV
-281 RLFSRISDNRQKP
+281 RLFSRISDKKQKP
-294 NIELLSEPKTVTV
+294 NIEYLPEPKTVTV

-315 SALPLGQWEED
+315 SALPVGQWEED
-326 NVLRELNKSLLAFQ
+326 NVLRELNKCLLAFQ
-340 QAPMKSRDSQQR
+340 QSPMKSRDAPLSL
-352 QERRLSPIGESFS
+352 ERRLSPIGESTS

-379 SSCSTINSYNSRS
+379 ASSCSTINSYNSRS

-400 ATLNLNDPSVELT
+400 ATLNLNDQSVELS

-421 DGGVLNNRRGRF
+421 DGGTLNNRRGRF

-443 PVTRSPGLIN
+443 PVTRSPGVIN

-476 DSFDYDTIFQKD
+476 DSFDY
-488 LSIPGG
+488 GG

-504 RPNSLKYYKELSTEE
+504 RPNSFQYSKELSTEE
-519 RRQSFAERLRE
+519 RRLSFAERLRD

-553 SYAPGVSIPCAEP
+553 SYAAGVSIPCAES
-566 NGNEVRVK
+566 NDNNVRVK

-583 TDKEVDNGNTSLSRR
+583 TDQEILHGNSSLSR
-598 PIERKE
+598 PPLERKE

-634 PICNNTTEENKNK
+634 PIVNNTTEENKSR
-647 ELDPRDLAVIR
+647 ELDPRDMAVIR

-672 ASGTAGASGAEAAE
+672 ASGAAGSGAGAEAAE
-686 LYGRDGRDRATP
+686 LYGRDGRERATP

-718 LAAHLRRKV
+718 LAAHL
-727 KESIPEEIL
+727 
-736 ESTKERHN
+736 
-744 TNNNRETNE
+744 
-753 AASLDSSTDT
+753 
-763 SSTQLSNPNLKKKK
+763 
-777 LNWVVNMIVETIEET
+777 
-792 VECEPV
+792 
-798 TVNIKKSKLNE
+798 LNE
-809 LAHKIVSGGSCR
+809 LAHKIVSGDSCR
-821 PVATGNWGCGRRQR
+821 PVATGNWGCGRRQL

-884 GQLTRAVLKFARQVL
+884 GQLTRAVLKFSRQVL
-899 HEPHVIPDNHSLFDE
+899 QEPHVIPENHSLFDE
-914 LIGIEKIPDDY
+914 LIGIEKMPHDF

>member
-20 LKHLLLASAPVK
+20 LKHLLVASSPAKLAG
-32 LTASMMKIHDMCN
+32 SMLKIHDMCN

-55 DPDLMKGLEQFLI
+55 DPELMKGLEQFLNDEI
-68 EELSEDEQRNFLDNT
+68 SDEDRRNFLDNT

-90 ALHLKR
+90 ALHLKK

-101 GLMFSLQQQSD
+101 GLIFSLQQQSD

-121 SSLISHAFF
+121 SSLVAHAFF

-137 LKTHPTLQDFNFTH
+137 LKTHPTLQDFNFSH

-165 KSLIHYFE
+165 KSLLHYFE

-179 SEGSVKLSRQVMT
+179 NEGSIKLSRQVMSS
-192 AKQWLT
+192 KQWLT

-205 TLPLCKLLVRHE
+205 TLPLCRLLVRHE
-217 GRPERCENDEA
+217 GRPERCENDDA
-228 IRICFASSRVGG
+228 LRVCFASSRIGG
-240 DVLIDGDSQESLT
+240 DVLVDGESQESLT

-261 PVMLSVESLE
+261 PAMLSVEALE
-271 DNEVLKAEGV
+271 DNEVLKVEGV
-281 RLFSRISDNRQKP
+281 RMFSRISDKRQK
-294 NIELLSEPKTVTV
+294 NHIELLDEPKTVTL

-326 NVLRELNKSLLAFQ
+326 NILRELNKSLLAFQ
-340 QAPMKSRDSQQR
+340 QTPMKGRDNQKH
-352 QERRLSPIGESFS
+352 ERRLSPIGESFCQ
-365 HTPPEVE
+365 TPPEVE
-372 ATVMIKQ
+372 TTVMIKQ
-379 SSCSTINSYNSRS
+379 ASSSSTINSISSRS
-392 PSPQTYCA
+392 PSPQNYSA
-400 ATLNLNDPSVELT
+400 AALNLSDPSVELQ

-421 DGGVLNNRRGRF
+421 DAGTLNNRRGRF

-443 PVTRSPGLIN
+443 PVKRTSAHPN

-470 EYHSAN
+470 EFHSAN
-476 DSFDYDTIFQKD
+476 DSFDY
-488 LSIPGG
+488 G

-504 RPNSLKYYKELSTEE
+504 RPNSFQYSKELSTEE
-519 RRQSFAERLRE
+519 RRICFADRLRE

-553 SYAPGVSIPCAEP
+553 SYAVGISISGAEV
-566 NGNEVRVK
+566 NDNDIRVK
-574 RGSSVGFVL
+574 RGGSVGFVL
-583 TDKEVDNGNTSLSRR
+583 TEKETTENENRSPRLS
-598 PIERKE
+598 RKE

-611 SFSTEYTSELEEV
+611 SFSTEYTSELDEV
-624 YEQFNHWLND
+624 YEQFNQWLND
-634 PICNNTTEENKNK
+634 PIIDNDNENKNR
-647 ELDPRDLAVIR
+647 ELDSRDLAVIR

-672 ASGTAGASGAEAAE
+672 ASGVGGAGAEAAE
-686 LYGRDGRDRATP
+686 LYGRDSRERIAP

-718 LAAHLRRKV
+718 LAAHL
-727 KESIPEEIL
+727 
-736 ESTKERHN
+736 
-744 TNNNRETNE
+744 
-753 AASLDSSTDT
+753 
-763 SSTQLSNPNLKKKK
+763 
-777 LNWVVNMIVETIEET
+777 LNQ
-792 VECEPV
+792 
-798 TVNIKKSKLNE
+798 
-809 LAHKIVSGGSCR
+809 LAHKIVTGGSCR

-842 LLQWLAASVAGVPA
+842 VLQWLAASVAGVPA
-856 LIYYTFGNEKLFKLD
+856 LLYYTFGNEKLFKLD
-871 TLVRVLVDRKWTV
+871 TLVRVLTDRKWTV
-884 GQLTRAVLKFARQVL
+884 GQLARAVLKFARQTL

-914 LIGIEKIPDDY
+914 LIGIEKIPDNF